1 MKRYLSLLLVL
12 FLFIGAQPARAQL
25 LQSLLGG
32 TPSTPTPTQPAQ
44 GRYIVRSTGGLLSI
58 LNLCSILGCQVQ
70 GGLDGS
76 LGQLFLVSSTTNL
89 LSSTVSLLESLLG
102 IVSVEVD
109 QTLNIPRTAPLIPY
123 APGQLWQRTLINY
136 YGTSV
141 WYGYASQPAAQIVRV
156 PDAQIGF
163 NVTGTGIVADIDT
176 GVDPTHPALPGVL
189 LQGYDFTRNQPGASE
204 LLDYYSPTAACSTCP
219 PGYVN
224 QSSMAIVDQS
234 SMAIVDGAPYVAF
247 GHGTEVVGI
256 IHLVAPKAKILPL
269 KAFHADGT
277 GYLSDILRA
286 MYYSVQ
292 DNANV
297 INMSFDFTSSSN
309 ELTKAV
315 NYANAHSVIL
325 VASAGNDGKQ
335 ESVYPA
341 SIKNVM
347 GVASTSDFDTRS
359 TFSNYGSQVV
369 WVAAPG
375 EQIVTT
381 YPFGS
386 YAASSGTSFS
396 APFVSGGMALLLNYD
411 HDLTPTEAAWAI
423 AHAQLLTPD
432 LVNGRIDLYRALLSL
447 QQ

>member
-12 FLFIGAQPARAQL
+12 FLFVGARPAPAQL
-25 LQSLLGG
+25 LSILSS
-32 TPSTPTPTQPAQ
+32 PSSSQ
-44 GRYIVRSTGGLLSI
+44 RYIVRSTGGLLSV

-89 LSSTVSLLESLLG
+89 LSSTVSLLEASLG

-123 APGQLWQRTLINY
+123 APGQLWQRTPINY

-141 WYGYASQPAAQIVRV
+141 WYGYATQPAAQIVRV

-176 GVDPTHPALPGVL
+176 GVDPTHPALQGVL
-189 LQGYDFTRNQPGASE
+189 LQGYDFTRNQAGASE
-204 LLDYYSPTAACSTCP
+204 LLDFYSPTAACSTCA

-224 QSSMAIVDQS
+224 QSSMAIVDQT
-234 SMAIVDGAPYVAF
+234 PYVAF

-286 MYYSVQ
+286 MYYAVQ
-292 DNANV
+292 NKANV

-315 NYANAHSVIL
+315 NYANSHSVIL
-325 VASAGNDGKQ
+325 VASAGNDGKK

-411 HDLTPTEAAWAI
+411 HDLTPTQAAWAI

>member
-12 FLFIGAQPARAQL
+12 FLFIGAQPAPAQL
-25 LQSLLGG
+25 LSILSG
-32 TPSTPTPTQPAQ
+32 PSSSQ
-44 GRYIVRSTGGLLSI
+44 RYIVRSTGGLLSV

-89 LSSTVSLLESLLG
+89 LSSTVNFLESLLG

-123 APGQLWQRTLINY
+123 APGQLWQRTPINY

-141 WYGYASQPAAQIVRV
+141 WYGYATQPAAQIVRV

-176 GVDPTHPALPGVL
+176 GVDPTHPALQGVL
-189 LQGYDFTRNQPGASE
+189 LQGYDFTRNQAGASE
-204 LLDYYSPTAACSTCP
+204 LLDFYSPTAACSTCA

-234 SMAIVDGAPYVAF
+234 SMAIVDGTPYVAF

-286 MYYSVQ
+286 MYYAVQ
-292 DNANV
+292 NKANI

-315 NYANAHSVIL
+315 NYANGHSVIL
-325 VASAGNDGKQ
+325 VASAGNDGKK

-447 QQ
+447 Q

>member
-12 FLFIGAQPARAQL
+12 FLFLGAQPAPAQL
-25 LQSLLGG
+25 LSILSG
-32 TPSTPTPTQPAQ
+32 PSSSQ
-44 GRYIVRSTGGLLSI
+44 RYIVRSTGGLLSV

-89 LSSTVSLLESLLG
+89 LSSTVSLLEASLG

-109 QTLNIPRTAPLIPY
+109 RTLNIPRTAPLIPY
-123 APGQLWQRTLINY
+123 APGQLWQRTPINY

-176 GVDPTHPALPGVL
+176 GVDPTHPALQGVL

-204 LLDYYSPTAACSTCP
+204 LLDYYSSTAACSTCA
-219 PGYVN
+219 PGRVN

-234 SMAIVDGAPYVAF
+234 SMAIVDTTPYVAF

-269 KAFHADGT
+269 KAFHANGT

-286 MYYSVQ
+286 MYYAVQ
-292 DNANV
+292 NKANV

-315 NYANAHSVIL
+315 NYANSHSVIL

>member
-12 FLFIGAQPARAQL
+12 FLFIGAQPARGQL

-32 TPSTPTPTQPAQ
+32 TSPATPTQPAQ

-76 LGQLFLVSSTTNL
+76 LGQLFLVTSTTNL
-89 LSSTVSLLESLLG
+89 LSSSVTLLESLLG

-123 APGQLWQRTLINY
+123 APGQLSQRTPINY

-141 WYGYASQPAAQIVRV
+141 WYGYASQPAAQIIEL

-176 GVDPTHPALPGVL
+176 GVDPTHPALQGVL

-234 SMAIVDGAPYVAF
+234 SMAIVDG
-247 GHGTEVVGI
+247 
-256 IHLVAPKAKILPL
+256 
-269 KAFHADGT
+269 
-277 GYLSDILRA
+277 
-286 MYYSVQ
+286 
-292 DNANV
+292 
-297 INMSFDFTSSSN
+297 
-309 ELTKAV
+309 
-315 NYANAHSVIL
+315 
-325 VASAGNDGKQ
+325 
-335 ESVYPA
+335 
-341 SIKNVM
+341 
-347 GVASTSDFDTRS
+347 
-359 TFSNYGSQVV
+359 
-369 WVAAPG
+369 
-375 EQIVTT
+375 
-381 YPFGS
+381 
-386 YAASSGTSFS
+386 
-396 APFVSGGMALLLNYD
+396 
-411 HDLTPTEAAWAI
+411 
-423 AHAQLLTPD
+423 
-432 LVNGRIDLYRALLSL
+432 
-447 QQ
+447 

>member
-12 FLFIGAQPARAQL
+12 FLFVGARPAPAQL
-25 LQSLLGG
+25 LSILSS
-32 TPSTPTPTQPAQ
+32 PSSSQ
-44 GRYIVRSTGGLLSI
+44 RYIVRSTGGLLSV
-58 LNLCSILGCQVQ
+58 LNLCSLLGCQVQ

-89 LSSTVSLLESLLG
+89 LSITVSLLEASLG

-109 QTLNIPRTAPLIPY
+109 RTLNIPRTAPLIPY
-123 APGQLWQRTLINY
+123 APGQLSQRTPINY

-163 NVTGTGIVADIDT
+163 NVAGTGIVADIDT
-176 GVDPTHPALPGVL
+176 GVDPTHPALQGIL

-204 LLDYYSPTAACSTCP
+204 LLDYYSSTAACSTCA

-234 SMAIVDGAPYVAF
+234 SMAIVDTAPYVAF

-269 KAFHADGT
+269 KAFHANGT

-286 MYYSVQ
+286 MYYAVQ
-292 DNANV
+292 NNANV

-386 YAASSGTSFS
+386 YAAGSGTSFS

-423 AHAQLLTPD
+423 AHAKLLTPD

>member
-1 MKRYLSLLLVL
+1 MKRLLSLALFALVL
-12 FLFIGAQPARAQL
+12 FLDARPAAAQL
-25 LQSLLGG
+25 SLNLDLNGA
-32 TPSTPTPTQPAQ
+32 TSQQ
-44 GRYIVRSTGGLLSI
+44 RYIVRSSGGLGSL
-58 LNLCSILGCQVQ
+58 LNLCGLLGCKVN
-70 GGLDGS
+70 GGLDGTV
-76 LGQLFLVSSTTNL
+76 GQLFSVTSTTNL
-89 LSSTVSLLESLLG
+89 LSSTVSFLESLLG
-102 IVSVEVD
+102 ITSVEVD
-109 QTLNIPRTAPLIPY
+109 QTLHVPRVLPQIPY
-123 APGQLWQRTLINY
+123 APGQLWQRSPVNY
-136 YGTSV
+136 YGNSV
-141 WYGYASQPAAQIVRV
+141 WYGYAFQPAAQIIRV
-156 PDAQIGF
+156 PDAHMGF

-176 GVDPTHPALPGVL
+176 GVDPTHPALQGVL
-189 LQGYDFTRNQPGASE
+189 LQGFDFTRNQPGASE
-204 LLDYYSPTAACSTCP
+204 LLDFYSPTAGSCNDCP

-234 SMAIVDGAPYVAF
+234 SMAIVDGSPYVAF
-247 GHGTEVVGI
+247 GHGTEVVGV
-256 IHLVAPKAKILPL
+256 IHLVAPTAKILPL

-277 GYLSDILRA
+277 GYLSDIIHAL
-286 MYYSVQ
+286 YYAVQ
-292 DNANV
+292 NQANV
-297 INMSFDFTSSSN
+297 INMSFDFTSSSK
-309 ELTKAV
+309 ELSRAIS
-315 NYANAHSVIL
+315 YANSKSIIL

-341 SIKNVM
+341 SLNNVM

-396 APFVSGGMALLLNYD
+396 APFVSGGMSLLLNYD

-423 AHAQLLTPD
+423 AHGQLLTPD
-432 LVNGRIDLYRALLSL
+432 LVNGRIDLYGALLSL

>member
-12 FLFIGAQPARAQL
+12 FLFVGARPARAQL
-25 LQSLLGG
+25 LQSLLG
-32 TPSTPTPTQPAQ
+32 TSPATPTQPAQ

-70 GGLDGS
+70 GGLDGP

-89 LSSTVSLLESLLG
+89 LSSTVNCLESLLG

-109 QTLNIPRTAPLIPY
+109 RTLNIPRTAPLIPY

-176 GVDPTHPALPGVL
+176 GVDPTHPALQGVL

-204 LLDYYSPTAACSTCP
+204 LLHYYSSTAACSTCA
-219 PGYVN
+219 PGRVN

-277 GYLSDILRA
+277 CYLSDILRA
-286 MYYSVQ
+286 IYYALQ
-292 DNANV
+292 NKANV
-297 INMSFDFTSSSN
+297 INMSFYFTSSSN
-309 ELTKAV
+309 
-315 NYANAHSVIL
+315 
-325 VASAGNDGKQ
+325 
-335 ESVYPA
+335 
-341 SIKNVM
+341 
-347 GVASTSDFDTRS
+347 
-359 TFSNYGSQVV
+359 
-369 WVAAPG
+369 
-375 EQIVTT
+375 
-381 YPFGS
+381 
-386 YAASSGTSFS
+386 
-396 APFVSGGMALLLNYD
+396 
-411 HDLTPTEAAWAI
+411 
-423 AHAQLLTPD
+423 
-432 LVNGRIDLYRALLSL
+432 
-447 QQ
+447 

>member
-12 FLFIGAQPARAQL
+12 FLFIGAQPAPAQL
-25 LQSLLGG
+25 LSILSS
-32 TPSTPTPTQPAQ
+32 PSSSQ
-44 GRYIVRSTGGLLSI
+44 RYIVRSTGGLLSV

-89 LSSTVSLLESLLG
+89 LSSTVNFLESLLG

-176 GVDPTHPALPGVL
+176 GVDPTHPALQGVL

-204 LLDYYSPTAACSTCP
+204 LLDYYSSTAACSTCA
-219 PGYVN
+219 PGRVN

-234 SMAIVDGAPYVAF
+234 SMAIVDTAPYVAF

-269 KAFHADGT
+269 KAFHANGT

-286 MYYSVQ
+286 MYYAVQ
-292 DNANV
+292 NNANV

>member
-25 LQSLLGG
+25 LQSLLGPSPA
-32 TPSTPTPTQPAQ
+32 TPSQPAQ
-44 GRYIVRSTGGLLSI
+44 GRYIVRSTGGLLSV

-76 LGQLFLVSSTTNL
+76 LGQLFLVSSATNL

-123 APGQLWQRTLINY
+123 APGQLWQRTPINY

-141 WYGYASQPAAQIVRV
+141 WYGYTSQPAAQIVRV

-176 GVDPTHPALPGVL
+176 GVDPTHPALQGVL

-204 LLDYYSPTAACSTCP
+204 LLDYYSSTAGNCNNCA

-286 MYYSVQ
+286 MYYAVQ
-292 DNANV
+292 NKANV

-309 ELTKAV
+309 ELTTAV
-315 NYANAHSVIL
+315 NYANGHSVIL

-335 ESVYPA
+335 KSVYPA
-341 SIKNVM
+341 SIKNVI

>member
-12 FLFIGAQPARAQL
+12 FLFIGARPAPAQL
-25 LQSLLGG
+25 LSILSS
-32 TPSTPTPTQPAQ
+32 PSSSQ
-44 GRYIVRSTGGLLSI
+44 RYIVRSTGGLLSV

-76 LGQLFLVSSTTNL
+76 LGQLFLVTSTTNL
-89 LSSTVSLLESLLG
+89 LSSTVSLLEASLG
-102 IVSVEVD
+102 IVSVELD

-123 APGQLWQRTLINY
+123 APSQLSLRTPINY

-141 WYGYASQPAAQIVRV
+141 WYGYVYQPAAQIVRV
-156 PDAQIGF
+156 PDAQTGF

-176 GVDPTHPALPGVL
+176 GVDPTHPALQGVL

-204 LLDYYSPTAACSTCP
+204 LLDYYSPTAACSTCA

-234 SMAIVDGAPYVAF
+234 SMAIVDTAPYVAF

-286 MYYSVQ
+286 MYYAVQ
-292 DNANV
+292 NKTNV
-297 INMSFDFTSSSN
+297 INMSFDFLSSSN

-315 NYANAHSVIL
+315 NYANSNSVIL

-386 YAASSGTSFS
+386 YAAGSGTSFS

-447 QQ
+447 Q